1 MNTILT
7 LGVLLTARQGQM
19 KVQEFSGPGET
30 GIRFQVRTDLS
41 KLDPPKISPK
51 HKWLFEY
58 VSNSYG
64 RQQVAADVNLDLK
77 FRVFSQ
83 SMKDE
88 NDPAPLVGRTLIRL
102 WDYTFRRLRFDHNKG
117 YNNGIVDVYLCFG
130 GEPGGEQLFD
140 EEFENRISRRV
151 NTIYIYQI
159 GTFTEPIEMARELAH
174 EYGHAVLPPVGG
186 FQTPE
191 DWGNGYL
198 GEKLYMRYL
207 MNQVVAKQLGPED
220 AMGATASELKQFAAK
235 EIDPLWVPICRSGP
249 NLKQIG
255 GKGQKAM
262 DAYLGLA
269 LYADLMLPPSV
280 FSRSLKI
287 IGSVKAV
294 DYPESIVNTV
304 AELPVVSVRVPVRF
318 VGKPMWVPFPKGA
331 KISGAEVKKRVGHW
345 ALVVPKGKSLKIFS
359 PVSQ

>member
-1 MNTILT
+1 MNTILS
-7 LGVLLTARQGQM
+7 LGILLASGQGQI
-19 KVQEFSGPGET
+19 KRQEFAGPGET
-30 GIRFQVRTDLS
+30 AIRFVVQTS
-41 KLDPPKISPK
+41 SGKLEPPKISPK
-51 HKWLFEY
+51 QKWIFEY
-58 VSNSYG
+58 VSDAYG
-64 RQQVAADVNLDLK
+64 RQEITEGINPDLR

-83 SMKDE
+83 SVKDE
-88 NDPAPLVGRTLIRL
+88 NDPASLVGRALIRF
-102 WDYTFRRLRFDHNKG
+102 WDYTFRRLRFDHNKS

-140 EEFENRISRRV
+140 EEYENRISRRV

-159 GTFTEPIEMARELAH
+159 GTFTNPIEMARELAH

-207 MNQVVAKQLGPED
+207 MNQVVAKRLGPED
-220 AMGATASELKQFAAK
+220 AMGATASELKQFVAK
-235 EIDPLWVPICRSGP
+235 EIDPLWLPICRSGP
-249 NLKQIG
+249 NLKLIG
-255 GKGQKAM
+255 GKGQKAL

-269 LYADLMLPPSV
+269 LYADLLLPPSV

-294 DYPESIVNTV
+294 DYPESVVNAV
-304 AELPVVSVRVPVRF
+304 AELPEVSVRVPVKF
-318 VGKPMWVPFPKGA
+318 VGKPMWVPLPKGA
-331 KISGAEVKKRVGHW
+331 KISGAVVKSRDGHW
-345 ALVVPKGKSLKIFS
+345 ALVVPKARSLRILS